1 MFKLFEWIYGVNSIA
16 PVDIYMA
23 KKCYYKVVFR
33 HGKPY
38 ISCQSLLL
46 STIILNDNG
55 KLYYISEVMKVKELM
70 KVCRYFFVQLTSI
83 LPQLCVCL

>member
-1 MFKLFEWIYGVNSIA
+1 
-16 PVDIYMA
+16 MA

-33 HGKPY
+33 YGKPY

-55 KLYYISEVMKVKELM
+55 KFHYRSEVMKVKELM
-70 KVCRYFFVQLTSI
+70 KVCRYFFV
-83 LPQLCVCL
+83 